1 MRISHANQPGFTAG
15 GSPVD
20 RPSTLHPASPAAH
33 RFASAWAG
41 TAIRALMLLTV
52 LSTMA
57 AVVAAAGARLD
68 RAATAAAR
76 NDEPIYLPRA
86 EFLRPMS
93 LGWQNVLADVLWF
106 RTISYFG
113 EHFRSDRTYPWLA
126 QMCDLVTDL
135 DPRAE
140 HVYRF
145 AGFVL
150 PWEAN
155 QADAGIRLLE
165 KGARQFPNSWVLEY
179 FVGFHYYFFKNDYPN
194 ALEHLRRAVQLPGVH
209 PSVPALIAV
218 LSAEHYG
225 PQTTMAFLAELE
237 HDVDSQELRDVV
249 RENLQEARLADD
261 LQHLD
266 AAVDAYRTATG
277 HAPLTI
283 EALVDAGVISEV
295 PADPFGGIY
304 VVDPLIGAVRSS
316 TGHEPS
322 RLHQSKLREKALR
335 GEPLRDP

>member
-1 MRISHANQPGFTAG
+1 MRISHANQPGFATDG
-15 GSPVD
+15 PPTLP
-20 RPSTLHPASPAAH
+20 PSTVQPVSPAVTL
-33 RFASAWAG
+33 ASEWAV
-41 TAIRALMLLTV
+41 TALRVLTLSAVLGALV
-52 LSTMA
+52 V
-57 AVVAAAGARLD
+57 VVASAGARLD
-68 RAATAAAR
+68 RAATASTR
-76 NDEPIYLPRA
+76 SDEPVYLPRA
-86 EFLRPMS
+86 EVLRPMS
-93 LGWQNVLADVLWF
+93 LGWQNVLADILWF
-106 RTISYFG
+106 RAISYFG

-165 KGARQFPNSWVLEY
+165 KGARQVPDSWMLEY
-179 FVGFHYYFFKNDYPN
+179 FTGFQYYFFKNDYSK
-194 ALEHLRRAVQLPGVH
+194 ALVHLRRAAQLPGVH

-225 PQTTMAFLAELE
+225 PQTTMAFLSELE
-237 HDVDSQELRDVV
+237 HDIDSAELRDVV

-277 HAPLTI
+277 HTPLTLD
-283 EALVDAGVISEV
+283 ALVDAGVIAAV
-295 PADPFGGIY
+295 PADPFGGTY
-304 VVDPLIGAVRSS
+304 VVDQLTGTVRSS
-316 TGHEPS
+316 TGHETS

-335 GEPLRDP
+335 GEPLRDQ